1 MTGRRIYLKGADS
14 TDYVVTGQ
22 LGDGGIEFNR
32 DPDDLFDSGYTSHVG
47 EWWTQFRRQIELA
60 INGVWAEI
68 LDLMPKRGLDWRRPD
83 MKDRAARHRAGY
95 TRTGRR

>member
-14 TDYVVTGQ
+14 TDYVITGQ
-22 LGDGGIEFNR
+22 LDDGGIEFDR
-32 DPDDLFDSGYTSHVG
+32 DPDDLFDSGHMSHVD
-47 EWWTQFRRQIELA
+47 EWWQIELA

-68 LDLMPKRGLDWRRPD
+68 LDLMPKRGLDWRRPN
-83 MKDRAARHRAGY
+83 MKDRAARRRAGY